1 MALNMHLK
9 LEGGSVTFEGESKQ
23 AGHEKEVEVLAWS
36 WGASQSGSFAHG
48 AGGAAGKVN
57 MQDISITK
65 YIDKSSTAFL
75 KALVGGDHIG
85 DVTLAISKVG
95 NGKQNNDYWKMKL
108 SPAMVT
114 SYSTGGSG
122 GEDLLTENISL
133 GFAKFE
139 IEYFMQDDTGAVSS
153 AGTISYDVATGDIA

>member
-9 LEGGSVTFEGESKQ
+9 LEGGAVTFEGESKQ
-23 AGHEKEVEVLAWS
+23 TGHAGEIEVLAWS

-48 AGGAAGKVN
+48 AGGGAGKANV
-57 MQDISITK
+57 QDLSITK
-65 YIDKSSTAFL
+65 YIDKSSTAFI

-85 DVTLAISKVG
+85 DVTLSISKVG
-95 NGKQNNDYWKMKL
+95 NNKQTNDYWKMKL
-108 SPAMVT
+108 SPAMIT

-122 GEDLLTENISL
+122 GEDLLTENISI

-139 IEYFMQDDTGAVSS
+139 IEYFKQDDKGAVAS
-153 AGTISYDVATGDIA
+153 AGKVGFSVETGDIT